1 MDKEKN
7 NNLTLFLRHYHPTRG
22 MRLYITSGVQTLPYL
37 QTIAIK
43 SHPWLIKE
51 FMIECTFQI
60 EVQQTATFFMVSNL

>member
-37 QTIAIK
+37 QTIAICRTHVIYK
-43 SHPWLIKE
+43 QLRAVNLHL
-51 FMIECTFQI
+51 
-60 EVQQTATFFMVSNL
+60 VSLNSR